1 MKHSGHLLAMALVL
15 APGFALASDFQ
26 LTMNNYGPVK
36 IGMTA
41 DEAYTNLR
49 SLAQVK
55 EPNVSA
61 GCDYYYPMAGLSFM
75 LDNKRIVRIETSSN
89 GKRSTNYTR
98 IVSP

>member
-26 LTMNNYGPVK
+26 LTMNSYGPVK

-49 SLAQVK
+49 SLA
-55 EPNVSA
+55 
-61 GCDYYYPMAGLSFM
+61 
-75 LDNKRIVRIETSSN
+75 
-89 GKRSTNYTR
+89 
-98 IVSP
+98 